1 MNHRNFFLLG
11 CFLWMMIGCTART
24 NPGSVSENIDPSPTV
39 NNMFSPSVAK
49 STPEKVDNIDSSM
62 TGDTVSESPGS
73 RATLIPL
80 PTLTPVPTIQTR
92 IETIYDEDLN
102 ANWTS
107 DNSWNVE
114 YELQDS
120 TYPYQGDFSLSFT
133 PQVEYAKLA
142 FTVNEDSD
150 EIYLRDD
157 VLAVSFWLYTG
168 DDYVDTDD
176 LAVAVTGSNEFS
188 YWRPDDNS
196 VMVPDSGSEP
206 IFSETRLYFLNV
218 EEDIPPDTWFQI
230 ELWLND
236 QIYDPEYKYVTGMY
250 IKNDEDFFRTIYID
264 ELEML
269 IRE

>member
-1 MNHRNFFLLG
+1 MSYPKFFLLG
-11 CFLWMMIGCTART
+11 CFLWMMIGCTVGT
-24 NPGSVSENIDPSPTV
+24 NQESGSENIDPLPTV
-39 NNMFSPSVAK
+39 NNMFSTSVEK
-49 STPEKVDNIDSSM
+49 STPGEVDNIDLSM
-62 TGDTVSESPGS
+62 TGDILSELPGS
-73 RATLIPL
+73 EVAITPL
-80 PTLTPVPTIQTR
+80 PTLTPVPTIKTR

-102 ANWTS
+102 ANWTL
-107 DNSWNVE
+107 DNTQDVE
-114 YELQDS
+114 YDLQDS
-120 TYPYQGDFSLSFT
+120 TYPYQGDYSLSFT
-133 PQVEYAKLA
+133 PEVEYANLA

-168 DDYVDTDD
+168 DDYVATDD

-196 VMVPDSGSEP
+196 VMAPDSDSEP
-206 IFSETRLYFLNV
+206 IFPETRLYYLNV

-230 ELWLND
+230 ELWLD
-236 QIYDPEYKYVTGMY
+236 DLIYEPAYKYVTGIY
-250 IKNDEDFFRTIYID
+250 IKNDKDFFRTVSID